1 MKKQTIQLMMASL
14 LALCPIGGTAQSST
28 QNYILNRT
36 FTSAD
41 GSASQRQV
49 TYYDGLG
56 RPVQTTD
63 IGITPAK
70 KDLVSLQEYDNQGR
84 KFRAWLPVQNAGNGA
99 YLNVSTLKSNAVS
112 QYGGDS
118 RPYTQTLYETSPLER
133 PVTLYGTGTAWA
145 SKPTSYK
152 YGIVTPRSFASE
164 IAHLPMGSY
173 LSIRT
178 TDEDGRISYTFTDEL
193 GREFLTGRMNGN
205 EMHFTYLEYDA
216 NDDLTAVHS
225 PMSSTPPLGTSS
237 TDLEGEYSYS
247 YRYNPFHRRIMEKR
261 PGCDAVYYIYDK
273 GERLVFSQEGEQRGR
288 GEWTFTIPD
297 VFGRTLLKGV
307 CKNMF
312 YYDDYPFINIVTEAK
327 RTNAS
332 NSLYGHTVSGVTLN
346 NATLHGVNFYDD
358 YAFIG
363 KNGVPTSLNYATP
376 PSGYGTRY
384 TGGYK
389 GLLTGTVTARLDAS
403 GVAGYGYTAYYYDDR
418 GRVIQTRSTNHLGGT
433 DVEYVAYNFVG
444 DPVKRQHVHTASGK
458 ATQTETYTYTY
469 DHAGRLTVTK
479 YRLNSNAEITLSSN
493 TYDELGRL
501 QTKSLHGSAT
511 NKQTYNY
518 NIRDWLTGISGSKFT
533 QNLYYNTGSGTPQY
547 GGNISSLTWKAG
559 NESTVRGYKFA
570 YDGLSRLTS
579 ATYGE
584 GTSISSNANRFT
596 EKVTG
601 YDLNG
606 NIKGLQRYGQTSS
619 SAYGLIDDLTY
630 TLSGNKLT
638 RVDDAVNTSAYNN
651 GFEFKD
657 AVQQADEYAYDKNGN
672 LTKDLNKNITSIQYN
687 CLNLPSKVT
696 FGNGNTIT
704 YLYAADGTKL
714 RTVHKAG
721 STTTTTDY
729 CGNVVYEN
737 GSQKYL
743 LTEEGY
749 VTLADT
755 KYHYYGIVKETNH
768 YYPFG
773 GVFAATNN
781 VQPYKYNGKEFDS
794 RNGLNWYDY
803 GARHYDA
810 TFGRF
815 VSVDPLAKQDYAVS
829 PYTYCGN
836 NPIMYIDPDGRFA
849 NPIYDQ
855 EGNFLGT
862 DNRGLQGDAIIMDS
876 KFFQQGMEHEL
887 AEGLDLG
894 LSSLDEGTR
903 GIVEASVR
911 SLADRPDYDGFVTV
925 SEGIR
930 WAKDHPNALNYPTPN
945 NALYI
950 NAALLDFGELSVDK
964 IGIPNIGKPVRTQL
978 FTVPNTLES
987 IYNERLRATVYALG
1001 RVNVTLQNPVLRT
1014 ISVVNDE
1021 ATYYDWNQGDSYVR
1035 RSAIFLERMRTG
1047 LNDTHGF
1054 RAYYYGYGVLRK

>member
-1 MKKQTIQLMMASL
+1 MKRIVTLVGLLLVTGMA
-14 LALCPIGGTAQSST
+14 AAQVT
-28 QNYILNRT
+28 TENYIRTRQMLNEG
-36 FTSAD
+36 
-41 GSASQRQV
+41 GSSYVDEIA
-49 TYYDGLG
+49 YYDGLG
-56 RPVQTTD
+56 RPFQQVVKAVQ
-63 IGITPAK
+63 GGSAVNK
-70 KDLVSLQEYDNQGR
+70 NRASFQEYDLSGR
-84 KFRAWLPVQNAGNGA
+84 MVNSWLPVSSGSSV
-99 YLNVSTLKSNAVS
+99 YLSPASFKSSAPSGRNN
-112 QYGGDS
+112 DS
-118 RPYTQTLYETSPLER
+118 RPYVQSVYESSLLNRLSRKYGAGAAWYTGNHSDRKEYLSNVQTSGNVQACRYYS
-133 PVTLYGTGTAWA
+133 VSSTGTL
-145 SKPTSYK
+145 S
-152 YGIVTPRSFASE
+152 G
-164 IAHLPMGSY
+164 GSGY
-173 LSIRT
+173 YPSGTLSVWKE
-178 TDEDGRISYTFTDEL
+178 TDEDDRVRYTFTDRL
-193 GREFLTGRMNGN
+193 GRILLIRRMSGSTQHDTYYVYDVQDNLRFVLQPQYQTSADLGKYAFQYKYDGYGRCTERKLPGADAVKYEYDEADRIIFSQDGVQRASNKWTYYLYDDLDRLTEQGECTGKNVSSGKTVWVKNYYDNYDFRSRSGFNNGNFPAGTVSAKGYLTG
-205 EMHFTYLEYDA
+205 
-216 NDDLTAVHS
+216 
-225 PMSSTPPLGTSS
+225 
-237 TDLEGEYSYS
+237 
-247 YRYNPFHRRIMEKR
+247 
-261 PGCDAVYYIYDK
+261 C
-273 GERLVFSQEGEQRGR
+273 ER
-288 GEWTFTIPD
+288 T
-297 VFGRTLLKGV
+297 VFGCTSKQYV
-307 CKNMF
+307 AF
-312 YYDDYPFINIVTEAK
+312 YYDIKGRVTK
-327 RTNAS
+327 QVCS
-332 NSLYGHTVSGVTLN
+332 NLL
-346 NATLHGVNFYDD
+346 
-358 YAFIG
+358 
-363 KNGVPTSLNYATP
+363 
-376 PSGYGTRY
+376 
-384 TGGYK
+384 GGYDVTT
-389 GLLTGTVTARLDAS
+389 TGYTFTGNPSTVTH
-403 GVAGYGYTAYYYDDR
+403 T
-418 GRVIQTRSTNHLGGT
+418 
-433 DVEYVAYNFVG
+433 
-444 DPVKRQHVHTASGK
+444 HTASGK
-458 ATQTETYTYTY
+458 TGRTEVYTYTY
-469 DHAGRLTVTK
+469 DHEDRPVTVRHKLGSTQV
-479 YRLNSNAEITLSSN
+479 TLA
-493 TYDELGRL
+493 TYVYDNLGRL
-501 QTKSLHGSAT
+501 QSRSFHGST
-511 NKQTYNY
+511 SNKVTYAY

-533 QNLYYNTGSGTPQY
+533 QNLYYNTGSGIPQY
-547 GGNISSLTWKAG
+547 GGNISSMAWKVG
-559 NESTVRGYKFA
+559 NESTTRGYKFS
-570 YDGLSRLTS
+570 YDNLSRLTS

-584 GTSISSNANRFT
+584 GTDISSNANRFT

-619 SAYGLIDDLTY
+619 TGYGLIDNLTY
-630 TLSGNKLT
+630 TLSGNHVT
-638 RVDDAVNTSAYNN
+638 RVDDAATASVYNN

-672 LTKDLNKNITSIQYN
+672 LTKDLNRNITSIQYN

-737 GSQKYL
+737 GTQKLL

-749 VTLADT
+749 VTLADN
-755 KYHYYGIVKETNH
+755 KYHYYLKDHQGNNRVVISQSGTVEETNH

-781 VQPYKYNGKEFDS
+781 VQPYKYNGKEFDGK
-794 RNGLNWYDY
+794 NGLNWYDY

-810 TFGRF
+810 TLGRF
-815 VSVDPLAKQDYAVS
+815 VSVDPLAEQDYAVS

-1021 ATYYDWNQGDSYVR
+1021 ATYYDWNQGDSFVR